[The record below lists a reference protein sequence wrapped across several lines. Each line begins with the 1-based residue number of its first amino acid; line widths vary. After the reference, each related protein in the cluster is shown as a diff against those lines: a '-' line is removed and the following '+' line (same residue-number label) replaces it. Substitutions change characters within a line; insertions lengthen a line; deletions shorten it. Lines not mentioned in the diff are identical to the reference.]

1 MYSLV
6 LHRANEYSF
15 RNTCIMLE
23 SLLLSL
29 TFLQTQPA
37 DTLKAKALNEV
48 VVTATRNE
56 RPMGA
61 LPLPVT
67 VINAKQIQQMGS
79 LRLNDVLREQ
89 TGLAIVTDHGQ
100 GIQIQGFGPDY
111 TLILVDGEP
120 IVGRTAGTLD
130 LTRLAVGN
138 IKQIEI
144 VKGPSSSLYGSEA
157 LAGVVNII
165 THTPNQ
171 TKGSLSARYGAN
183 RNSDLSADFSKQWPV
198 GKAGKLGVYV
208 FGDRYQSA
216 GYSLSGGVEV
226 TETGNQTVGPF
237 TNYTANGR
245 LTVEVSPTLKFS
257 VSGRYFAES
266 QSNDFMVNPSAR
278 VSGPGTV
285 RDYNLNPVLT
295 HQLSPGWKLIYRYYR
310 TGYYTT
316 TTDLRYTTM
325 QQGRATDRYDASFFR
340 QTFNRPE
347 VVIERIINPKNILT
361 VGAGFIGESVEAT
374 RYTERKSFDTKYGF
388 LQYEWMPSTRWS
400 VIAGGRYDAHNQ
412 YTSQFSPKVSARY
425 AFNSILALRGSV
437 GVGFKAPDFRQLY
450 LNFDNAVAGYSVF
463 GTQEAANSIARLRQQ
478 GQIAEIV
485 LDPSL
490 LTAIRA
496 ERSIAYN
503 LGAQLKSPK
512 SPVTASLNLFRNDIQ
527 DLIETQVIA
536 RKINGQNVF
545 SYNNLSRVFTQGAE
559 LESSYQWTVGHGSLT
574 LSAGYQYLIAK
585 DKAIIESINAGT
597 VYRRNRSDGPPET
610 LVSERVQPDQ
620 YGGLFNRSRH
630 MANLKLFYEQPKSR
644 FSASLR
650 GIYRGRYGFGD
661 RDGNLILD
669 ADTEYVRGYVTY
681 NVSAAKSW
689 KSITWQAGV
698 DNLTGYTDPQYI
710 PNLAGRLWYT
720 SLRWSWSAKPSR
732 AGS

>member
-1 MYSLV
+1 M
-6 LHRANEYSF
+6 F
-15 RNTCIMLE
+15 E
-23 SLLLSL
+23 SLLFSLS
-29 TFLQTQPA
+29 FLQSQPP
-37 DTLKAKALNEV
+37 DTLKAKSLDEV

-61 LPLPVT
+61 LPLPVM
-67 VINAKQIQQMGS
+67 VIGAKQIQQMGS

-165 THTPNQ
+165 TQTPNQ
-171 TKGSLSARYGAN
+171 IALADWRGSLSARYGSN
-183 RNSDLSADFSKQWPV
+183 KTSDLSGDFSKQWPV
-198 GKAGKLGVYV
+198 GKVGKLGVYL

-216 GYSLSGGVEV
+216 GYSLSTGSVP
-226 TETGNQTVGPF
+226 TETGSQTVSPF
-237 TNYTANGR
+237 TNYTVNGR
-245 LTVEVSPTLKFS
+245 LTVEFSPKLKLS
-257 VSGRYFAES
+257 VSGRYFSEN
-266 QSNDFMVNPSAR
+266 QSNDFAVNPATR
-278 VSGPGTV
+278 VSGPGAV

-295 HQLSPGWKLIYRYYR
+295 QQLSPGWKIIYRYYR

-316 TTDLRYTTM
+316 TDLRYTAT
-325 QQGRATDRYDASFFR
+325 QQEYDASFFR

-347 VVIERIINPKNILT
+347 VVVERIINPKNILT

-374 RYTERKSFDTKYGF
+374 RYTEQKRFDTKYGF
-388 LQYEWMPSTRWS
+388 LQYEWTPTTRWS

-412 YTSQFSPKVSARY
+412 YASQFSPKVSTRY
-425 AFNSILALRGSV
+425 ELSSVLALRGSA
-437 GVGFKAPDFRQLY
+437 GMGFKAPDFRQLY

-463 GTQEAANSIARLRQQ
+463 GTQEAAAGIARLTQQ

-485 LDPSL
+485 LDPARL
-490 LTAIRA
+490 ATIQA
-496 ERSIAYN
+496 ERSVAYN
-503 LGAQLKSPK
+503 LGVQAKSPQ
-512 SPVTASLNLFRNDIQ
+512 SPLTASLNLFRNDIQ

-536 RKINGQNVF
+536 RKNNGQNVF

-559 LESSYQWTVGHGSLT
+559 LESSYRWMVGSGSLT

-585 DKAIIESINAGT
+585 DKAIIDGINAGT
-597 VYRRNRSDGPPET
+597 VYRRNPET
-610 LVSERVQPDQ
+610 LVSEKVQPSQ

-630 MANLKLFYEQPKSR
+630 MGNLKLFYEQPKTGM
-644 FSASLR
+644 SASLR

-669 ADTEYVRGYVTY
+669 ADNEYVRGYITY
-681 NVSAAKSW
+681 NISAAKAW
-689 KSITWQAGV
+689 KSITLQAGV
-698 DNLTGYTDPQYI
+698 DNLTSYTDPQYI

-720 SLRWSWSAKPSR
+720 SLRWSLKKPS
-732 AGS
+732 

>member
-1 MYSLV
+1 MPL
-6 LHRANEYSF
+6 F
-15 RNTCIMLE
+15 
-23 SLLLSL
+23 LLLTLSL
-29 TFLQTQPA
+29 AQPIPK
-37 DTLKAKALNEV
+37 DTLKARPIDEV

-67 VINAKQIQQMGS
+67 VISGKQIQQMGS

-89 TGLAIVTDHGQ
+89 TGLAVVSDHGQ

-165 THTPNQ
+165 TQTPGGNSNEA
-171 TKGSLSARYGAN
+171 KGNLSVRYGAN
-183 RNSDLSADFSKQWPV
+183 QTSDLSGDLSKQWTV
-198 GKAGKLGVYV
+198 GKSGKLGVYV

-216 GYSLSGGVEV
+216 GYSLPNESVSSQ
-226 TETGNQTVGPF
+226 TGSQTVAPF
-237 TNYTANGR
+237 TNYTASGR
-245 LTVEVSPTLKFS
+245 LTFAFSPKLKLS
-257 VSGRYFAES
+257 VSGRFFTES
-266 QSNDFMVNPSAR
+266 QSNNFIVSPDIP

-295 HQLSPGWKLIYRYYR
+295 HQLSPGWKVIYRYYH
-310 TGYYTT
+310 TGYYTET
-316 TTDLRYTTM
+316 NLRYTTT
-325 QQGRATDRYDASFFR
+325 QEAYDASFFR

-347 VVIERIINPKNILT
+347 VVVERVINPKNILT
-361 VGAGFIGESVEAT
+361 TGVGFIAEGVEAT
-374 RYTERKSFDTKYGF
+374 RYTERKQFNTTYGF
-388 LQYEWMPSTRWS
+388 VQYEWMPSLRWT
-400 VIAGGRYDAHNQ
+400 VIAGGRYDSHSQ
-412 YTSQFSPKVSARY
+412 YASQFSPKVSGRY
-425 AFNSILALRGSV
+425 ALSSAVSLRGSV

-463 GTQEAANSIARLRQQ
+463 GTQEAAAGIARLTQQ
-478 GQIAEIV
+478 GQIEEVV
-485 LDPSL
+485 LDPSRL
-490 LTAIRA
+490 STIRA
-496 ERSIAYN
+496 ERSVAYN
-503 LGAQLKSPK
+503 AGLQVKPPTFPLTVS
-512 SPVTASLNLFRNDIQ
+512 VNLFRNDIH

-536 RKINGQNVF
+536 RKKNGQNVF
-545 SYNNLSRVFTQGAE
+545 SYNNLSQVFTQGAE
-559 LESSYQWTVGHGSLT
+559 LESSWRWTIGSGYLT
-574 LSAGYQYLIAK
+574 LSGGYQYLVAK
-585 DKAIIESINAGT
+585 DKSVVEGVKVGT
-597 VYRRNRSDGPPET
+597 VYRRNPET
-610 LVSERVQPDQ
+610 LASERVKPSE

-630 MANLKLFYEQPKSR
+630 MTNLKLFYEQPKNG

-650 GIYRGRYGFGD
+650 GVYRGRYGFAD

-669 ADTEYVRGYVTY
+669 SDSEYVKGYMLY
-681 NVSAAKSW
+681 NLSVAKAL
-689 KSITWQAGV
+689 KSITLQAGV
-698 DNLTGYTDPQYI
+698 DNLAGYTDPAYI

-720 SLRWSWSAKPSR
+720 SLRWAWKTAN
-732 AGS
+732 

>member
-1 MYSLV
+1 MPSL
-6 LHRANEYSF
+6 
-15 RNTCIMLE
+15 
-23 SLLLSL
+23 LLLSL
-29 TFLQTQPA
+29 TLLQPVPP
-37 DTLKAKALNEV
+37 DTLKTRALDEV

-67 VINAKQIQQMGS
+67 VINGKQIQQMGS

-165 THTPNQ
+165 TQTPNQ
-171 TKGSLSARYGAN
+171 SGSTASHGSLSARYGAN
-183 RNSDLSADFSKQWPV
+183 QTSDLSADISKQWTV
-198 GKAGKLGVYV
+198 GKAGKLGLYA

-216 GYSLSGGVEV
+216 GYSLSDISAQSQ
-226 TETGNQTVGPF
+226 TGSQTVSPF

-245 LTVEVSPTLKFS
+245 LIFTFSPKLKLS
-257 VSGRYFAES
+257 VSGRYFTEN
-266 QSNDFMVNPSAR
+266 QKNDFLIGSTTR

-285 RDYNLNPVLT
+285 QDYTLNPVLT
-295 HQLSPGWKLIYRYYR
+295 HLISPSWKLIYRYYR
-310 TGYYTT
+310 TGYYTN
-316 TTDLRYTTM
+316 TDLRYTDT
-325 QQGRATDRYDASFFR
+325 REEYDASFFR

-347 VVIERIINPKNILT
+347 VVAERLFNPKNILT
-361 VGAGFIGESVEAT
+361 VGAGFIAERVEAT
-374 RYTERKSFDTKYGF
+374 RYTERKQFNTTYGF
-388 LQYEWMPSTRWS
+388 AQYEWMPTIRWT
-400 VIAGGRYDAHNQ
+400 VIAGGRYDSHSQ
-412 YTSQFSPKVSARY
+412 YASQFSPKLSARY
-425 AFNSILALRGSV
+425 AISQAFALRGSI

-463 GTQEAANSIARLRQQ
+463 GTQEAAAGIARLTQQ

-485 LDPSL
+485 LDPSR
-490 LTAIRA
+490 LTAIQA
-496 ERSIAYN
+496 ERSVAYN
-503 LGAQLKSPK
+503 VGAQFKAPQLPL
-512 SPVTASLNLFRNDIQ
+512 TASLNLFRNDIK

-536 RKINGQNVF
+536 HKTNGQNVF

-559 LESSYQWTVGHGSLT
+559 LESSWRWALRKGYLT
-574 LSAGYQYLIAK
+574 LSGGYQYLVAK
-585 DKAIIESINAGT
+585 DKAVLEGIKAGS
-597 VYRRNRSDGPPET
+597 VYRRNPTT
-610 LVSERVQPDQ
+610 LASERVQLSQ

-630 MANLKLFYEQPKSR
+630 MANLKLFYEQPKNG

-661 RDGNLILD
+661 SDGNLILD
-669 ADTEYVRGYVTY
+669 SANEYVKGYIVY
-681 NVSAAKSW
+681 NISVAKTW
-689 KSITWQAGV
+689 KSLTVQAGV
-698 DNLTGYTDPQYI
+698 DNLTGYTDSAHI

-720 SLRWSWSAKPSR
+720 TLRWAWKANS
-732 AGS
+732 